1 MKNAAT
7 FEIKDINI
15 VVEGQPINIQGC
27 TIHYENEASVQ
38 ELATGASFIKDM
50 IHEIKDFVKEAQA
63 SAQQQYNNRIAD
75 TPTSTPATTAAK
87 NKVETPQVAEPQK
100 TNHTWDLPAVWEV
113 MMKKLPEGFKKSG
126 IGCYEFERGTIKD
139 ENKITVKIE
148 FNEDSIDMDIYV
160 GSTSIHGYLYSKG
173 ERSRVSGINPVL
185 MQDVIEEMPEEI
197 KEFVK
202 DYFDKVN
209 KN

>member
-1 MKNAAT
+1 MKNSAT
-7 FEIKDINI
+7 FEIKDIN
-15 VVEGQPINIQGC
+15 VVIEGQPVNIQGC

-38 ELATGASFIKDM
+38 ELATGSSFIKDL
-50 IHEIKDFVKEAQA
+50 IHEIKDMVKEAQA
-63 SAQQQYNNRIAD
+63 SATQYQPSC
-75 TPTSTPATTAAK
+75 TSTSTPATTAAK

-100 TNHTWDLPAVWEV
+100 TNYTWDLPAVWEV

-126 IGCYEFERGTIKD
+126 IGCYEFETGTIKD
-139 ENKITVKIE
+139 KNKITVKIE

-160 GSTSIHGYLYSKG
+160 GSTTIHGYLYSKG

-185 MQDVIEEMPEEI
+185 MQDVIEEMPNEI

-209 KN
+209 K

>member
-1 MKNAAT
+1 MKNSAT

-15 VVEGQPINIQGC
+15 VIEGQPINIQGC

-38 ELATGASFIKDM
+38 ELATGSSFIKDM

-63 SAQQQYNNRIAD
+63 SAQAYQ
-75 TPTSTPATTAAK
+75 PSCTSTPTTTAAK
-87 NKVETPQVAEPQK
+87 NKVETLQVVEPQK
-100 TNHTWDLPAVWEV
+100 TNCTWDLPAVWEV

-126 IGCYEFERGTIKD
+126 IGCYAFETGTTKD
-139 ENKITVKIE
+139 KNKITVKIE

-160 GSTSIHGYLYSKG
+160 GSTTIHGYLYSKG

-185 MQDVIEEMPEEI
+185 MQDVIEEMPDEI

>member
-38 ELATGASFIKDM
+38 ELAAGGSFIKDM

-63 SAQQQYNNRIAD
+63 SAQACQPTPAKT
-75 TPTSTPATTAAK
+75 TPTPK
-87 NKVETPQVAEPQK
+87 VAEPQK
-100 TNHTWDLPAVWEV
+100 TNYTWDLPVVWEV

-126 IGCYEFERGTIKD
+126 IGCYEFETGTIKD
-139 ENKITVKIE
+139 KNKITVKIE

-160 GSTSIHGYLYSKG
+160 GSTTIHGYLYSKG

-185 MQDVIEEMPEEI
+185 MQDVIEEMPNEI

-209 KN
+209 K